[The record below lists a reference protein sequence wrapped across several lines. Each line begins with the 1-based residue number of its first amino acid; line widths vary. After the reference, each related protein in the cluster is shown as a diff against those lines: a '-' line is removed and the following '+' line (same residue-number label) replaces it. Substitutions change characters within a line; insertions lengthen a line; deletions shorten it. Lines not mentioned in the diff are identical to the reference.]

1 MTKDEEYESTE
12 RDTRYEEQIEEL
24 KSLVSR
30 AVALVHLTGEQARWT
45 GWLRD
50 AGKVG

>member
-1 MTKDEEYESTE
+1 MTKDEEYESAE
-12 RDTRYEEQIEEL
+12 RDTRYEEL

-30 AVALVHLTGEQARWT
+30 AVALVHLTVEQARWT

-50 AGKVG
+50 AGKGG